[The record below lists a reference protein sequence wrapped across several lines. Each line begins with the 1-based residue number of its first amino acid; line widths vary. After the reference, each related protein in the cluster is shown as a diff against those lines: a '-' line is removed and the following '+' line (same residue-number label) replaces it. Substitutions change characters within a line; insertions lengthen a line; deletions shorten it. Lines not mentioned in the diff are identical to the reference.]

1 MKQNEWD
8 LRNLIAEGVF
18 SHKRLLMLL
27 IGGLAAGILTT
38 AFGSAGY
45 TFFSYAIG
53 EVGSGLFLWAVVCT
67 LIAVSAKS
75 PLHAAGGVVCYL
87 VSMLLGCVLAGRL
100 GGCYVWEALLLVRM
114 LALIPAGLLG
124 LCAWYLRRS
133 EPLRIAALAAGIVL
147 LMFDIVFISDAT
159 LPVLATE
166 GGLFFAFF
174 TVLRHL
180 GEDQREQILYRRNFM
195 GSCEPL
201 NRF

>member
-8 LRNLIAEGVF
+8 LRSVLADGAF
-18 SHKRLLMLL
+18 SHRRLLMLV

-38 AFGSAGY
+38 VFGAVGY
-45 TFFSYAIG
+45 SFLGCAIG
-53 EVGSGLFLWAVVCT
+53 EVSQGLFLWAVTCT
-67 LIAVSAKS
+67 LISVSAKT
-75 PLHAAGGVVCYL
+75 PLHAAAGVVCYL
-87 VSMLLGCVLAGRL
+87 VSMLLGCVLAGSL
-100 GGCYVWEALLLVRM
+100 GDCYVWEMLLFVRV

-124 LCAWYLRRS
+124 LCAWYLRRA
-133 EPLRIAALAAGIVL
+133 EALRIGALAAGVL
-147 LMFDIVFISDAT
+147 LMLFDIMFISDTT
-159 LPVLATE
+159 LPVLAIE
-166 GGLFFAFF
+166 GGLFTAFF